1 MLNSTKESANKSA
14 LFKLNALI
22 YTTYSIF
29 IEVKIPK
36 FRRVSK
42 VKANLVKYKKKF
54 VRLIRTYYYH
64 YNRQAFFIYK
74 GKKIRFPVNGQI
86 IVNAAFFRKIN
97 PNYAR
102 LKPLPK
108 RVRSTSLKPTNLTK
122 DNLLIYSPTIPRFS
136 LNIAKF
142 LKDIIIAL
150 TKARTNLA
158 NGFKFNNF
166 ITRKG
171 RGLVILLHSLGLGK
185 TLTAKTIAKHL
196 KQPLY
201 LISAGKL
208 STKIANKADIYFKR
222 RLSYN
227 LSYNSLVTIF
237 LRKLEYLKGILF
249 LTINYISEF
258 NEAILSQVYLILKY
272 NKLSSDAR
280 KQI

>member
-1 MLNSTKESANKSA
+1 
-14 LFKLNALI
+14 
-22 YTTYSIF
+22 
-29 IEVKIPK
+29 
-36 FRRVSK
+36 
-42 VKANLVKYKKKF
+42 
-54 VRLIRTYYYH
+54 
-64 YNRQAFFIYK
+64 
-74 GKKIRFPVNGQI
+74 
-86 IVNAAFFRKIN
+86 
-97 PNYAR
+97 
-102 LKPLPK
+102 
-108 RVRSTSLKPTNLTK
+108 
-122 DNLLIYSPTIPRFS
+122 
-136 LNIAKF
+136 
-142 LKDIIIAL
+142 KDIIIAL

-171 RGLVILLHSLGLGK
+171 RGLVILLHSSLGLGK

-201 LISAGKL
+201 LVIL
-208 STKIANKADIYFKR
+208 FLDKADIYFKR